1 MNRVKL
7 AVVGVGA
14 LGQHHARILAAMP
27 GVELVG
33 VVDSREEQGREI
45 AARFGTK
52 WFASPDQI
60 QPLVQGVVI
69 AVPTIHHH
77 DVGLP
82 FLEAGIPVL
91 MEKPLA
97 NSLQA
102 AQTLQRMAS
111 FRRTTL
117 QVGHVERFNPAFE
130 LLQQKIDRPLYIRA
144 QRVSPYT
151 FRSTDIGVVHDLMI
165 HDIDLILALT
175 GESIIS
181 VEAFGAVT
189 FGPHEDMAMARLK
202 TSTGIIADIT
212 ASRMSPVADR
222 TFQVFSTNGCVTA
235 DLNLRTVSS
244 WKPAVP
250 LAANPSLVQHIIAAT
265 PDPLT
270 LKNEVFTKWIT
281 NETVQASSADA
292 LTAELDDFVRC
303 IRTNA
308 RPRVSGEDAV
318 KSLEVADR
326 VLVGMAKWSWQDK
339 IPGFAATK
347 AA

>member
-7 AVVGVGA
+7 GVVGVGA
-14 LGQHHARILAAMP
+14 LGQHHARILSSMP
-27 GVELVG
+27 DVELVG
-33 VVDSREEQGREI
+33 VVDSREQQGREI
-45 AARFGTK
+45 AAKHNTK

-60 QPLVQGVVI
+60 RSLVQGVVI

-82 FLEAGIPVL
+82 FVEAGVHVL

-102 AQTLQRMAS
+102 AQNLQRMAA

-117 QVGHVERFNPAFE
+117 QVGHVERFNPTFE
-130 LLQQKIDRPLYIRA
+130 LLQQKVERPLYIRA

-165 HDIDLILALT
+165 HDIDLVLALT
-175 GESIIS
+175 GDS
-181 VEAFGAVT
+181 VVSVDSFGAVT
-189 FGPHEDMAMARLK
+189 FGPHEDMAMSRLK
-202 TSTGIIADIT
+202 TSSGVIADIT

-222 TFQVFSTNGCVTA
+222 TIQVFSANGCVTA
-235 DLNLRTVSS
+235 DLNKRTVSS
-244 WKPAVP
+244 WTPAAP
-250 LAANPSLVQHIIAAT
+250 LAKNPSLVQHIIAAT

-281 NETVQASSADA
+281 NETVQASNADA
-292 LTAELDDFVRC
+292 LTAELNDFVHC

-318 KSLEVADR
+318 RALEVADR
-326 VLVGMAKWSWQDK
+326 VLAGMAKWSWQDK
-339 IPGFAATK
+339 IPVTAAK